1 MANWIHARQTKYTA
15 YVTVYILVIVAVL
28 GAANWL
34 ANRHNKSVDSTSNK
48 RFSLSDQSI
57 KIVKGLKSDVRIT
70 YYDKSGEFPRAKDL
84 LDRYDNLSANLKVE
98 YIDPDKKPALA
109 KAAGIRNY
117 GAIVVSSGL
126 KKEDAKSVTEE
137 EITGAIIRS
146 MKSGE
151 RNVCFVTGSGE
162 HGLDD
167 TGRAGYSNAK
177 ESVEKSNYKTRAV
190 SLLEK
195 AEIPKDCTV
204 LVIGGP
210 KHDYMEPAAKAVKAY
225 VEGGGRLLM
234 MIDPPLKLGKEESD
248 GTPSLAKLAEGWGV
262 TANKDLALDTS
273 QIGQIFG
280 LSEVVPLV
288 TTYESHAIVREM
300 KETATAFPLA
310 RSLEVKS
317 ADKVTAEK
325 LFSTSGN
332 SYATTNLSSPEI
344 RIDTKKD
351 RKGPLT
357 LAAAGTYN
365 TGKEN
370 NNGRFIIVGSSSWP
384 ANNIFRFN
392 GNRDLFLNMISWL
405 SSDEELISIRPKDPE
420 DRRITL
426 NRRQMSFVFFSSVVF
441 LPLIAICGGMLVW
454 WRRR

>member
-15 YVTVYILVIVAVL
+15 YVTVYVLVIVAVL

-57 KIVKGLKSDVRIT
+57 KIVKGLKSDVKIT

-84 LDRYDNLSANLKVE
+84 LDRYDNLSAKLKVE

-109 KAAGIRNY
+109 KSAGIRNY

-151 RNVCFVTGSGE
+151 RSVCFVTGSGE

-177 ESVEKSNYKTRAV
+177 ESVEKSNYKTRTV

-204 LVIGGP
+204 LVVGGP
-210 KHDYMEPAAKAVKAY
+210 KHDYMEPAANAVKAY

-310 RSLEVKS
+310 RTLEVKS

-370 NNGRFIIVGSSSWP
+370 NNGRFIVVGSSSWP

>member
-325 LFSTSGN
+325 LFSTSGT

>member
-1 MANWIHARQTKYTA
+1 
-15 YVTVYILVIVAVL
+15 
-28 GAANWL
+28 
-34 ANRHNKSVDSTSNK
+34 
-48 RFSLSDQSI
+48 
-57 KIVKGLKSDVRIT
+57 
-70 YYDKSGEFPRAKDL
+70 
-84 LDRYDNLSANLKVE
+84 
-98 YIDPDKKPALA
+98 
-109 KAAGIRNY
+109 
-117 GAIVVSSGL
+117 
-126 KKEDAKSVTEE
+126 
-137 EITGAIIRS
+137 